1 MLFAAGQDHFHHV
14 RDFPYFE
21 LPLQLGWKIEH
32 HGHVV
37 YGIPL
42 PEIAGF
48 QVTKFMVL
56 QVIAGLLTLLI
67 FRGLAKRVRQGE
79 PTTGRFWNF
88 WEAIVIFLR
97 DEVVRPTVGDAH
109 HDHDIHDHDDH
120 GKEKSGTAHAGHHE
134 ARQARHHADQYLPF
148 ICSCFFYILFC
159 NLLGA
164 IPMLGSPTG
173 SLSVTGVL
181 AVSVFGY
188 NLYQGT
194 KHFGFVGFWKNQCP
208 DLGLDG
214 LMGVVI
220 GAGVWAIEVFGLFIK
235 HSVLAVRLFAN
246 IMGGHTVIGVILGFI
261 AAEGIAGTMLQG
273 VVIPASIAGQVFIG
287 LLELFVAFLQAYV
300 FAYLSTIFLSASMH
314 AH

>member
-21 LPLQLGWKIEH
+21 LPLHLGEAIES
-32 HGHVV
+32 HGHTV

-48 QVTKFMVL
+48 QITKFMVL
-56 QVIAGLLTLLI
+56 QVIAGLLTVLI
-67 FRGLAKRVRQGE
+67 FRGLSKRVRSGE
-79 PTTGRFWNF
+79 PTQGRFWNF
-88 WEAIVIFLR
+88 WESIALYIR
-97 DEVVRPTVGDAH
+97 DEVVRPTVGDGH
-109 HDHDIHDHDDH
+109 HDHDDH
-120 GKEKSGTAHAGHHE
+120 GDEGHAADSHAEDHGAHAGHY
-134 ARQARHHADQYLPF
+134 ADQFLPF
-148 ICSCFFYILFC
+148 IWTCFFYILFC

-164 IPMLGSPTG
+164 VPMLGSPTG

-181 AVSVFGY
+181 AVSVFVF
-188 NLYQGT
+188 NLIQGT
-194 KHFGFVGFWKNQCP
+194 KQFGFVGFWKNQCP

-220 GAGVWAIEVFGLFIK
+220 GFGVWCIEVVGLFIK
-235 HSVLAVRLFAN
+235 HGVLAVRLFAN
-246 IMGGHTVIGVILGFI
+246 VMGGHTVIGVILGFI
-261 AAEGIAGTMLQG
+261 AADGVAGTMLQG
-273 VVIPASIAGQVFIG
+273 LVIPASIGGQIFIG

-300 FAYLSTIFLSASMH
+300 FAYLSTIFLSASLH